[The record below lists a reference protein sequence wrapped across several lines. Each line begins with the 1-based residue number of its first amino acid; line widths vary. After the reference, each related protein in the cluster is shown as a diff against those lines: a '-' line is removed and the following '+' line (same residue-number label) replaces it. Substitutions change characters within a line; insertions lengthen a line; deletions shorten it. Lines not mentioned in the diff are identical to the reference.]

1 MDVQKSANSRMIRGL
16 TLRDH
21 GTGKRRV
28 DCVPTPRSQIFHD
41 RYQTEGQPKLP
52 RLSKTHTSTNEAM
65 PTISP
70 PGAFGA
76 HSGLHSLVVGPH
88 NQQRKLS
95 PPTKDSKPP
104 RNEKDE
110 GEDLEKTGESEKP
123 SHVLGTCWI
132 SGYSGLGAVTVLFR
146 GSRY

>member
-1 MDVQKSANSRMIRGL
+1 MVLGRDVYRYRVAKSSMTAARQKVSRSFQVC
-16 TLRDH
+16 
-21 GTGKRRV
+21 RRH
-28 DCVPTPRSQIFHD
+28 IH
-41 RYQTEGQPKLP
+41 
-52 RLSKTHTSTNEAM
+52 RLLNEAL
-65 PTISP
+65 PTISAT
-70 PGAFGA
+70 GAFGA

-123 SHVLGTCWI
+123 RHVLAGSVDIKIEQGTR
-132 SGYSGLGAVTVLFR
+132 SGLGAVTEAP
-146 GSRY
+146 